1 VYSQLYV
8 WFFYVCLL
16 LILKLFQNTGGF
28 IMSATNSCNFVGRLG
43 KAPVVRTAG
52 SAKPIDIAN
61 FRIAVNDYIGG
72 KEVTTWV
79 NVVCFNGLAN
89 SVQRNAD
96 KGTLVTVE
104 GRLQERQWK
113 DKTGLTRYT
122 TEVIANGIQVL
133 TGRKAKE
140 EAQPQQAVQP
150 QGNNAP
156 VSEPPPYMTE
166 DEFVDF

>member
-1 VYSQLYV
+1 
-8 WFFYVCLL
+8 
-16 LILKLFQNTGGF
+16 
-28 IMSATNSCNFVGRLG
+28 MSATNSCNFVGRLG
-43 KAPVVRTAG
+43 KVPIVRTAG
-52 SAKPIDIAN
+52 SAAKPVDIAN

-79 NVVCFNGLAN
+79 NIVCFNGLAN

-122 TEVIANGIQVL
+122 TEVIANGVQVL
-133 TGRKAKE
+133 AGRKAKE
-140 EAQPQQAVQP
+140 EAQPQQAAQAAQP
-150 QGNNAP
+150 QDNNAP
-156 VSEPPPYMTE
+156 APEPPPYMTE